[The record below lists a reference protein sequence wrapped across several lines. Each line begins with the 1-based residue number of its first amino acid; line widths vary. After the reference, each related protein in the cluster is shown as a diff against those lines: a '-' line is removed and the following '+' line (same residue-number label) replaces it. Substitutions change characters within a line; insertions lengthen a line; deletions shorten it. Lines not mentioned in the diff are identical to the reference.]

1 MIEIRSQVSLEDLL
15 KSVNRMDTEEL
26 EQFFLRVSALR
37 AQRLLPTLTHQ
48 ETTLLQ
54 EINQGLLP
62 PEQQR
67 YDELSAK
74 RRAAT
79 LTSNEREELL
89 TLIERIE
96 EIDAERIQALGKLA
110 QLRGVSAT
118 ELMSELGIT
127 RRQYA

>member
-1 MIEIRSQVSLEDLL
+1 MIEIRSQVSLEELL